1 MRLGILGTGIVG
13 QTLGTKLVSIGNDV
27 KLGGRSATNEKAAGW
42 VKATGRGASQGSFA
56 DAAVFGEVLF
66 NCTSGKV
73 SLDALRQAGA
83 KNLDGKVLVDVANP
97 LDFSKGMPPT
107 LAVCNDDSLGE
118 QIQREFPKARVVK
131 SLNTMSASVMVDPK
145 MVPGDHAIFV
155 CGNDAAAKS
164 QVADILK
171 KFGWKTVIDL
181 GDITGA
187 RGTEMILPIWV
198 RLMGTFKSPLFNFIV
213 SRANT

>member
-1 MRLGILGTGIVG
+1 MRIGILGTGIVG
-13 QTLGTKLVSIGNDV
+13 QTLGTKLVSIGNEV
-27 KLGGRSATNEKAAGW
+27 KLGSRSATNEKAAGW

-83 KNLDGKVLVDVANP
+83 KNLDGKVVVDVANP

-107 LAVCNDDSLGE
+107 LTICNDDSLGE

-164 QVADILK
+164 QVTDILK

-213 SRANT
+213 SRADT